1 MLLQS
6 AFILTSEILLC
17 LCHLQASKSELIKA
31 CSELG
36 VPTEG
41 SETDLIN
48 RLEEMLLYKDVYP
61 KMFAKLQKTGGKDI
75 NIYSFFTSTCVT
87 LFNGNVVITI
97 TDFDIASLCSVFL
110 CFSFDFTCK
119 YTV

>member
-1 MLLQS
+1 MLLQV
-6 AFILTSEILLC
+6 AFIFTSEILSC

-31 CSELG
+31 CSDLG

-75 NIYSFFTSTCVT
+75 NILFFLHPPV
-87 LFNGNVVITI
+87 LLYLMEMWL
-97 TDFDIASLCSVFL
+97 SL
-110 CFSFDFTCK
+110 
-119 YTV
+119 